1 MKAVILLLQS
11 LWIFALVKFFVI
23 SVVAKDSIK
32 KNSCQNCVNCSHSIA
47 IGENLDL
54 LFNNIHQEIL
64 NRLFSLH
71 NDIEPQQIPVE
82 SVISVITGVLRQFF
96 PNLFGDIDD

>member
-1 MKAVILLLQS
+1 MSQELL
-11 LWIFALVKFFVI
+11 
-23 SVVAKDSIK
+23 VVG
-32 KNSCQNCVNCSHSIA
+32 
-47 IGENLDL
+47 IGENMEL

-82 SVISVITGVLRQFF
+82 SVISVITGVLCQFF